1 MVCPRCSGTV
11 SDDAEQCAG
20 CGASLRLALLE
31 VIRGSAPERIHFL
44 KPRAHSLGRARQNE
58 LCLTEPSVSKF
69 HALIVYQNDRFL
81 IEDKHSLHGIYV
93 NAVKVERAEL
103 IPGCEVQLGNITL
116 RFTRLDAE
124 QSTAEVGL
132 FPWVEQQQLLL
143 SLVQG
148 LNATLVLTQVL
159 EQVLDAAL
167 NLTRAERAFLLLAGD
182 AAEDAGP
189 EALAG
194 MRVRLGRTRDG
205 TGLTTELDRLATAF
219 VRRALERGETYAS
232 GLATGETSSGPTLSA
247 IEARSAVCIPMTS
260 PRAQA
265 QGEPKATTCLGAIYL
280 ENTASGAPFGLTS
293 LRTAEALAR
302 HAALAIENAQLFER
316 EQRTIDELRHAQNQ
330 LIHSEKLATI
340 GMMATGIAHEL
351 NTPLTYILGNIELMY
366 MQDPSS
372 TQKDVLDAISK
383 GAQRLKTLAQ
393 NLLLF
398 ARPSQEKPVAV
409 CANDVIERSLDL
421 CRYQILKSGVA
432 VEKRLASTLPPIL
445 GVPSQLEMAII
456 NLVIN
461 AVQAM
466 DRGGRLELTSKDAD
480 SAVEITV
487 SDNGAG
493 IPEALQARIFE
504 PFVTTKP
511 AGQGTGLG
519 LSTTM
524 LVVERHSGK
533 IEFTTAA
540 GRGTTFRLTL
550 PIAPPA

>member
-1 MVCPRCSGTV
+1 VPDT
-11 SDDAEQCAG
+11 AEQCAG

-44 KPRAHSLGRARQNE
+44 KPRTHSLGRARQND

-69 HALIVYQNDRFL
+69 HALILYQNDRFA

-103 IPGCEVQLGNITL
+103 ISGCEIQLGNITL

-148 LNATLVLTQVL
+148 LNATLVLSQVL

-167 NLTRAERAFLLLAGD
+167 DLTRAERAFLLLADNPNDG
-182 AAEDAGP
+182 AAP
-189 EALAG
+189 EAVSGL
-194 MRVRLGRTRDG
+194 RVRLGRTRDG
-205 TGLTTELDRLATAF
+205 AGLTTELDKLATAF
-219 VRRALERGETYAS
+219 VRRALERGETFAS

-247 IEARSAVCIPMTS
+247 LEARSAVCIPMTS
-260 PRAQA
+260 PRAPA
-265 QGEPKATTCLGAIYL
+265 QPEPHKATCLGALYL
-280 ENTASGAPFGLTS
+280 ENIESGAPFGLTS
-293 LRTAEALAR
+293 LRATEALAR

-316 EQRTIDELRHAQNQ
+316 EQRTIDELRQAQNQ
-330 LIHSEKLATI
+330 LLHSEKLATI

-351 NTPLTYILGNIELMY
+351 NTPLTYILGNLELMY
-366 MQDPSS
+366 MQDANSG
-372 TQKDVLDAISK
+372 QKDVLDAISK
-383 GAQRLKTLAQ
+383 GAQRLKALAQ

-398 ARPSQEKPVAV
+398 ARPSQEKPVPI
-409 CANDVIERSLDL
+409 CPNEVIERSLDL
-421 CRYQILKSGVA
+421 CRYQILKGGVS
-432 VEKRLASTLPPIL
+432 VEKALATPLPQIL

-466 DRGGRLELTSKDAD
+466 ERGGKLALTSRAAD

-487 SDNGAG
+487 SDTGTG
-493 IPEALQARIFE
+493 IPEELQARIFE

-524 LVVERHSGK
+524 LVVERHAGK
-533 IEFTTAA
+533 IDFTTAA

-550 PIAPPA
+550 PVAPRPSPNEP